1 MDREAW
7 HVAVHGVTESQ
18 TRLKQLNMHA
28 LLKQTQKPTLV
39 IHFDLLPDKIF
50 FNSLMKS
57 CSSQNSLYIEHI
69 FSYNIQH
76 SLFLMI
82 SIDGISG
89 FAIK

>member
-18 TRLKQLNMHA
+18 TQLKQLNMHA

-50 FNSLMKS
+50 FNSLMKT
-57 CSSQNSLYIEHI
+57 
-69 FSYNIQH
+69 
-76 SLFLMI
+76 
-82 SIDGISG
+82 
-89 FAIK
+89 